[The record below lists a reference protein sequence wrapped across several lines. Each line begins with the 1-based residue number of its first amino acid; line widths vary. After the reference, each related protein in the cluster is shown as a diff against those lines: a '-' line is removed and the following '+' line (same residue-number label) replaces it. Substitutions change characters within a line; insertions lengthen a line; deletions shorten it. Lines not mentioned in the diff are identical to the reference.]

1 VILWDIDGTLVNSR
15 ASRADKHV
23 KAAEVFLGRE
33 LPTHERSAGKTDRQ
47 IIFELLQSNR
57 TETRLAAVAVAETLK
72 ILDSLSIE
80 EIRRYPVLCNPG
92 VMNALEMASSTGW
105 VNGLLTGNTPVRA
118 RAKLESAGILEV
130 FDQNYAYFGHQA
142 PSRGD
147 LVAASASAIR
157 SAGYS
162 IVVIGDTP
170 LDILSAQEHELKVIA
185 VATGPYSAAELSEL
199 HPDLLL
205 ENWTSGWTSLAD
217 FLNSVH
223 T

>member
-33 LPTHERSAGKTDRQ
+33 LPIHGRTAGKTDRQ
-47 IIFELLQSNR
+47 IISELLQANG
-57 TETRLAAVAVAETLK
+57 TEPRLAAVAATLR
-72 ILDSLSIE
+72 ILDSLSIKE
-80 EIRRYPVLCNPG
+80 VRHYPVLCHPG
-92 VMNALEMASSTGW
+92 VTNALEMASGAGW

-118 RAKLESAGILEV
+118 RAKLKSAGIWEV

-147 LVAASASAIR
+147 LVATSASAIR
-157 SAGYS
+157 SAGCC
-162 IVVIGDTP
+162 IAVVIGDTP
-170 LDILSAQEHELKVIA
+170 LDVRSAQEHELQVVA
-185 VATGPYSAAELSEL
+185 VATGPYSAAELSGL
-199 HPDLLL
+199 DPDLLL
-205 ENWTSGWTSLAD
+205 SDWKSGWTSLAE